1 MFIKAIEKLF
11 ANELANTKRLFGVFD
26 PFSGHRPDNQIPGK
40 SYFDSGEGEWVRPT
54 SAKIIKSKESDG
66 VIIHTVAFNGFNDEP
81 GIGTYGPV
89 ENIGECGYAV
99 STVRTMSGNGD
110 LNIKIIHGCK
120 QLVGENGE
128 WEPSEELVDTAT
140 VVLTK
145 EKDGDGTAWCL
156 ASAYPGEPGVGPEQL
171 ANVNEGD
178 YLCFSEEVSETRA
191 KFWRNGEELIEL
203 DVSHVVIED

>member
-11 ANELANTKRLFGVFD
+11 ANELANTKRLFGAFD
-26 PFSGHRPDNQIPGK
+26 PFSGHRPDNQITGK
-40 SYFDSGEGEWVRPT
+40 SYFDSGEGRWVRPT

-66 VIIHTVAFNGFNDEP
+66 VVIHTVAFNGFNDEP

-89 ENIGECGYAV
+89 ENIGECGYRV
-99 STVRTMSGNGD
+99 STVRTMSGSGV
-110 LNIKIIHGCK
+110 LTIKIIHGCK
-120 QLVGENGE
+120 QLVGEKGE
-128 WEPSEELVDTAT
+128 WDPSEEMVDTAT

-145 EKDGDGTAWCL
+145 EKDGDGAAWCL

-171 ANVNEGD
+171 ETLEEGD
-178 YLCFSEEVSETRA
+178 QLVYDEEVSETRA

>member
-1 MFIKAIEKLF
+1 MYIKAIEKLF
-11 ANELANTKRLFGVFD
+11 ANELANTKRLFGAFD
-26 PFSGHRPDNQIPGK
+26 PFSGHRPDNQITGK
-40 SYFDSGEGEWVRPT
+40 SYFDSGEGKWVRPT

-99 STVRTMSGNGD
+99 STNKLSYGD
-110 LNIKIIHGCK
+110 GFLQIKTIHGCK
-120 QLVGENGE
+120 QLVGSRRG
-128 WEPSEELVDTAT
+128 WETLEDIVDTAT

-145 EKDGDGTAWCL
+145 EKDGDGTTWCL

-171 ANVNEGD
+171 DMLEEGD
-178 YLCFSEEVSETRA
+178 QLVYEEEVSETRA
-191 KFWRNGEELIEL
+191 KFWRNGKELIEL